1 MLILSK
7 CLIHRNNNS
16 QESQQ
21 ILPIGEVWFLKL
33 FTQIDTKWVITK
45 VTELIKLEH

>member
-16 QESQQ
+16 QQ
-21 ILPIGEVWFLKL
+21 ILPVGEVWFLKL

-45 VTELIKLEH
+45 VTKLVKSEH